1 MMNKA
6 EKTDGPVHY
15 PDDVVVVPPLPRS
28 QRNAKN
34 ITGMCFPQFS
44 TEEDYPGIVFSQVKT
59 Q

>member
-6 EKTDGPVHY
+6 EKIDGPVHY